1 MTVHSGSPGSPGSD
15 DQDGV
20 EHAEHEG
27 SWRELGPWVLVLSAA
42 VPVVLTGETVRR
54 ILSGAVDAA
63 YLGFNTEGDDRGP
76 GFRARWDL
84 LQQFSEIQSGLLA
97 SAVGAAV
104 LAGVVLLGRPGWL
117 VPHGASRWAALG
129 AAALAALGGLG
140 ILVSVLARWS
150 SGEGEPQFYLRTDL
164 FVALAPV
171 SGVGLFALGIST
183 LSAIVVW
190 RSGKN
195 PPPPVPVATSEP
207 AATPE
212 PPAPPVAAP
221 PRSNGVERPRPGT
234 PPEPPEP
241 TSIPRLPQHDE
252 ALYRR
257 PDTDPAQITRNA
269 PSGGPG
275 PSI

>member
-1 MTVHSGSPGSPGSD
+1 MAVHSASPEE
-15 DQDGV
+15 Q
-20 EHAEHEG
+20 HEG
-27 SWRELGPWVLVLSAA
+27 SWRDLGPWVLVFSAA
-42 VPVVLTGETVRR
+42 VPVLLTGETVRR
-54 ILSGAVDAA
+54 ILTGAVDAA

-104 LAGVVLLGRPGWL
+104 LAGVVLLGRPAWL
-117 VPHGASRWAALG
+117 VPHGASRWAATG

-140 ILVSVLARWS
+140 ILLAVLARWS

-183 LSAIVVW
+183 LSGIVLW
-190 RSGKN
+190 RSRSHA
-195 PPPPVPVATSEP
+195 PSTVAEAGSDP
-207 AATPE
+207 TPE
-212 PPAPPVAAP
+212 RTASAPPVTSGDPQEGAREPVGEPA
-221 PRSNGVERPRPGT
+221 V
-234 PPEPPEP
+234 EPPQP
-241 TSIPRLPQHDE
+241 TAVPRLARADE

-257 PDTDPAQITRNA
+257 PG
-269 PSGGPG
+269 S
-275 PSI
+275 